1 MAFHAGGRILNIPSE
16 EDTFGR
22 KKIFESV
29 RNEVIAAGGKQEWS
43 NFMIQE
49 VLSELKMCRKFYDS
63 SLQIPDT
70 EIRYQIPLATSP
82 FQFCSII
89 DIHTYIEV

>member
-1 MAFHAGGRILNIPSE
+1 MAFRASGRILRIPSDP

-63 SLQIPDT
+63 SLQIP
-70 EIRYQIPLATSP
+70 PLATSP

>member
-49 VLSELKMCRKFYDS
+49 VLSFS
-63 SLQIPDT
+63 DT
-70 EIRYQIPLATSP
+70 
-82 FQFCSII
+82 
-89 DIHTYIEV
+89 

>member
-1 MAFHAGGRILNIPSE
+1 MILRIPE
-16 EDTFGR
+16 R

-63 SLQIPDT
+63 SLQIP
-70 EIRYQIPLATSP
+70 PLATSP

-89 DIHTYIEV
+89 DIHTYIEVL